1 MRVITPV
8 FLEDKPAGPKVVSF
22 FAKKARGAM
31 ARFIVERRLTTPE
44 GIVDFDLGGYEFQ
57 PSLSTDEKPVF
68 LRPDAVISAT
78 AAG

>member
-1 MRVITPV
+1 
-8 FLEDKPAGPKVVSF
+8 
-22 FAKKARGAM
+22 M
-31 ARFIVERRLTTPE
+31 ARFIVERRLTTPK